1 MVHYRKYGQGRLT
14 AGKNHHFCSSR
25 KTDGDPA
32 EAVRDNEKGLRQ
44 SGKDDARNERYLVL
58 VLIVFT
64 LLLLVPLPA
73 LGGRDGDKP
82 ARHIKTAVCPR
93 ERCVGCQ
100 FGTGG
105 GFYL

>member
-1 MVHYRKYGQGRLT
+1 MK
-14 AGKNHHFCSSR
+14 
-25 KTDGDPA
+25 
-32 EAVRDNEKGLRQ
+32 
-44 SGKDDARNERYLVL
+44 RYLVL

-64 LLLLVPLPA
+64 LLL
-73 LGGRDGDKP
+73 
-82 ARHIKTAVCPR
+82 HIKTAVCPR